1 MLYVAT
7 AAASA
12 LTALCCAAAVLWR
25 LRARRAV
32 DTEAT
37 RTILRTAALA
47 ATDLRKGLSRDSARL
62 AVRHLRALVGGRAV
76 ALVDTESLL
85 AWSGPDAGHAAAS
98 MEFAAASLRDAR
110 PHVDDRLDCA
120 VPGCPVRAVITVPLV
135 VDGTVVG
142 ALLVFTE
149 FATASLVDAATEL
162 AHWASGQL
170 ELAEL
175 AETRARLADVKL
187 RALRL
192 QISPHFVYNC
202 LTTIASFVRT
212 DPVRARGLLL
222 DFADFARYSFRG
234 ARNLTT
240 LDEELR
246 AIDHYLAL
254 ERARFG
260 DRLRL
265 TVRVAPEV
273 LNVEVPFLCLQ
284 PLVEN
289 AVRHGLEGRP
299 GGGSISVIARDAG
312 AEARISV
319 EDDGAGIA
327 PDHVSA
333 ILAGRAA
340 GSDGIGLANVDERM
354 RAMFGDAYGL
364 VVETERDAGT
374 KVNLRIPKFRHGGH

>member
-1 MLYVAT
+1 MLYVAIVST
-7 AAASA
+7 
-12 LTALCCAAAVLWR
+12 LIALCCAAALVWR
-25 LRARRAV
+25 LRLRRTLDAE
-32 DTEAT
+32 TTGA
-37 RTILRTAALA
+37 ILRTAALA
-47 ATDLRKGLSRDSARL
+47 STDLRKGLSPDSARR
-62 AVRHLRALVGGRAV
+62 AVRHLRSLVGGRAV

-85 AWSGPDAGHAAAS
+85 AWNGPDAGHAAAS
-98 MEFAAASLRDAR
+98 MEFAAPPLRDAR

-120 VPGCPVRAVITVPLV
+120 APGCPVRAVIAVPLV

-142 ALLVFTE
+142 ALLVFAE
-149 FATASLVDAATEL
+149 FATASLVEASTEL

-175 AETRARLADVKL
+175 AGTRTRLADAEL

-212 DPVRARGLLL
+212 DPVRARRLLL

-246 AIDHYLAL
+246 AIDHYLSL

-299 GGGSISVIARDAG
+299 GGGRISVIARDSG
-312 AEARISV
+312 AEALISV
-319 EDDGAGIA
+319 EDDGAGMA
-327 PDHVSA
+327 PERVSA
-333 ILAGRAA
+333 ILAGRPS

-354 RAMFGDAYGL
+354 RTMFGNAYGI
-364 VVETERDAGT
+364 VVETEREAGT
-374 KVNLRIPKFRHGGH
+374 KVNLRIPKFRHGEH